1 MKLCIKNLS
10 FERNQQLL
18 LDRIDYDLQFGDCL
32 QIRGANG
39 SGKSTLLRILAAF
52 IHPTQGDI
60 EWHGI
65 SVFAERDLYQQEVH
79 YIGHQN
85 GIKPYLTVFEN
96 LELISALSGT
106 KRTPKDI
113 QHVLTKMD
121 LHDFMHNQANYLS
134 AGQLRRLCLAK
145 LLLQPKQVW
154 ILDEPV
160 TSLDKEGQQLLD
172 AMLTEHQAQNGITI
186 IATHQPIA
194 SNISWKTLELGKH
207 YD

>member
-18 LDRIDYDLQFGDCL
+18 LDRIDYALQAGDCL
-32 QIRGANG
+32 QVHGANG
-39 SGKSTLLRILAAF
+39 SGKSTFLRILAGF
-52 IHPTQGDI
+52 IYPTQGDI
-60 EWHGI
+60 EWLGSSI
-65 SVFAERDLYQQEVH
+65 FAERDLYQQELH

-106 KRTPKDI
+106 KSTSKEI
-113 QHVLTKMD
+113 QHILKKMD
-121 LHDFMHNQANYLS
+121 LLALIHNQANYLS

-154 ILDEPV
+154 ILDEPM
-160 TSLDKEGQQLLD
+160 TSLDKGGQQLLD
-172 AMLTEHQAQNGITI
+172 AMLVKHQARNGITI

-194 SNISWKTLELGKH
+194 PNISWKTVELGKH